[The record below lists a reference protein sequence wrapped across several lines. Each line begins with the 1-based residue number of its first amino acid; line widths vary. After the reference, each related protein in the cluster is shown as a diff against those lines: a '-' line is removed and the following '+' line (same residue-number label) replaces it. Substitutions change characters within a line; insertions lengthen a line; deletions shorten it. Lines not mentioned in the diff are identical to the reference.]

1 MNFRQYA
8 QRTWDEAAERYHA
21 EILAATPRISGTM
34 LDVGC
39 DDGEWTDQV
48 RERAGV
54 QPDMVSGIEI
64 VPERRALAE
73 QRGFSVVGADLE
85 QPWPFDG
92 ESFDLVHANQVIEHV
107 KRLDHFV
114 GETRRVLRTGGCA
127 VICTENLASWH
138 NIAAV
143 VLGFMPF
150 SLTNISSTGP
160 IGNPFAL
167 HSGEPFTRGDS
178 WQHIHVI
185 TLTALVGMF
194 EAHGMV
200 VETTF
205 ASGYHPLRGRLARQM
220 AHRDPRHGHFIGL
233 RARKATVG
241 SSDAHV
247 SAASS

>member
-8 QRTWDEAAERYHA
+8 QRTWDEAADSYHA

-39 DDGEWTDQV
+39 DDGEWTERV
-48 RERAGV
+48 RMRAGISADV
-54 QPDMVSGIEI
+54 VSGIEI
-64 VPERRALAE
+64 VPERRAMAE
-73 QRGFSVVGADLE
+73 RRGFSVVGADLE
-85 QPWPFDG
+85 HPWPFAG
-92 ESFDLVHANQVIEHV
+92 ESFDLVHANQVIEHI

-114 GETRRVLRTGGCA
+114 SETRRVLRPRGYA

-138 NIAAV
+138 NVAAV

-167 HSGEPFTRGDS
+167 HSGEPFSRGDS

-205 ASGYHPLRGRLARQM
+205 ASGYHPLRGRFARQM
-220 AHRDPRHGHFIGL
+220 ARRDPRHGHFIGL
-233 RARKATVG
+233 RARKAAARNG
-241 SSDAHV
+241 AGYLPP
-247 SAASS
+247 ASS